1 MKLIDAVAI
10 ISGLMMLIIWIPSA
24 NSQSTIVIGLVAI
37 GIFNISAEISGLYRS
52 WRGIR
57 FEKEAICSV
66 IASVITI
73 IMLSFLGHFSLYST
87 ELSGGSLALWFS
99 DCCSYFNA
107 VNYSWREFKKRSNR
121 MISVQQLLLRQGDFE
136 LSQVSFEIPLHAYAI
151 LMGATGSGKTT
162 LLESICGLRRISGG
176 KIFLDGD
183 EITRTP
189 PAQRQIGYVPQDS
202 SLFPTMKVHRQIA
215 FGMEVRGFSQAER
228 SQRVEEL
235 ASSLDIT
242 EILDRYPRGLS
253 GGEKQRVA
261 LARALSFRP
270 RLLCLDEPLSALDGE
285 TRSNLTKLLK
295 KIQQSESVTVLHIT
309 HNVEEG
315 VELGTVHFR
324 LEKGEVRAVA
334 CKDSGDK
341 NTA

>member
-1 MKLIDAVAI
+1 
-10 ISGLMMLIIWIPSA
+10 
-24 NSQSTIVIGLVAI
+24 
-37 GIFNISAEISGLYRS
+37 
-52 WRGIR
+52 
-57 FEKEAICSV
+57 
-66 IASVITI
+66 
-73 IMLSFLGHFSLYST
+73 
-87 ELSGGSLALWFS
+87 
-99 DCCSYFNA
+99 
-107 VNYSWREFKKRSNR
+107 

-136 LSQVSFEIPLHAYAI
+136 LSQVSFEIPRHAYAI
-151 LMGATGSGKTT
+151 LMGVTGSGKTT

-202 SLFPTMKVHRQIA
+202 SLFPTMKVRRQIA

-235 ASSLDIT
+235 ASSLNIT

-324 LEKGEVRAVA
+324 LAKGEVRAVA
-334 CKDSGDK
+334 RRDSGDK

>member
-1 MKLIDAVAI
+1 
-10 ISGLMMLIIWIPSA
+10 
-24 NSQSTIVIGLVAI
+24 
-37 GIFNISAEISGLYRS
+37 
-52 WRGIR
+52 
-57 FEKEAICSV
+57 
-66 IASVITI
+66 
-73 IMLSFLGHFSLYST
+73 
-87 ELSGGSLALWFS
+87 
-99 DCCSYFNA
+99 
-107 VNYSWREFKKRSNR
+107 

-136 LSQVSFEIPLHAYAI
+136 LSQISFEIPLNSYAI

-162 LLESICGLRRISGG
+162 LLESICGLRKISGG
-176 KIFLDGD
+176 KIWIDGD

-215 FGMEVRGFSQAER
+215 YGMEVRGFSQAER

-253 GGEKQRVA
+253 GGERQRVA

-270 RLLCLDEPLSALDGE
+270 RLLCLDEPLSALDDG
-285 TRSNLTKLLK
+285 TRSNLTRLLK

-315 VELGTVHFR
+315 IELGTVHFR
-324 LEKGEVRAVA
+324 LDKGQVRSVG
-334 CKDSGDK
+334 CEDSSDK
-341 NTA
+341 NTARTL

>member
-1 MKLIDAVAI
+1 
-10 ISGLMMLIIWIPSA
+10 
-24 NSQSTIVIGLVAI
+24 
-37 GIFNISAEISGLYRS
+37 
-52 WRGIR
+52 
-57 FEKEAICSV
+57 
-66 IASVITI
+66 
-73 IMLSFLGHFSLYST
+73 
-87 ELSGGSLALWFS
+87 
-99 DCCSYFNA
+99 
-107 VNYSWREFKKRSNR
+107 

-136 LSQVSFEIPLHAYAI
+136 LSQISFEIPLNSYAI

-162 LLESICGLRRISGG
+162 LLESICGLRTISGG
-176 KIFLDGD
+176 KIWIDGD

-253 GGEKQRVA
+253 GGERQRVA

-270 RLLCLDEPLSALDGE
+270 RLLCLDEPLSALDDG
-285 TRSNLTKLLK
+285 TRSNLTRLLK

-315 VELGTVHFR
+315 IELGTVHFR
-324 LEKGEVRAVA
+324 LDKGQVRLVG
-334 CKDSGDK
+334 CEDSGDK
-341 NTA
+341 NTARTL